1 MKGSSMTPEELY
13 FKNESLVYH
22 VLNRKFH
29 MSRLD
34 DDFQQIGRL
43 GLWKACLSYDE
54 TKGKFSTYAV
64 PCIEN
69 QIKMELR
76 KMGRRP
82 VETSL
87 DALVRDTDED
97 GDRLTIS
104 GLFMS
109 EKDVGFVD
117 TIWVDKELTDRQKRI
132 LGLLYDG
139 MVQADIAR
147 EIGISQTMVSR
158 EVTKIRNI
166 AQKYI

>member
-1 MKGSSMTPEELY
+1 MTPEELY
-13 FKNESLVYH
+13 FGNEALVYH
-22 VLNRKFH
+22 VLNKKFP
-29 MSRLD
+29 MSRFD
-34 DDFQQIGRL
+34 DDFQQIARL
-43 GLWKACLSYDE
+43 GLWKACLGYDE

-64 PCIEN
+64 PCIAN

-82 VETSL
+82 LETSL
-87 DALVRDTDED
+87 DALVKDTDDES
-97 GDRLTIS
+97 DRLSIS
-104 GLFMS
+104 GTIMG
-109 EKDVGFVD
+109 EQDVGFVD
-117 TIWVDKELTDRQKRI
+117 TIWVDKELTDRQKKI

-158 EVTKIRNI
+158 EVAKIRNI

>member
-1 MKGSSMTPEELY
+1 MTPEELY

-22 VLNRKFH
+22 VLHRKFP
-29 MSRLD
+29 MSRYD
-34 DDFQQIGRL
+34 DDFQQIARL

-82 VETSL
+82 IETSL
-87 DALVRDTDED
+87 DTPVKDTDEND
-97 GDRLTIS
+97 ERLTIS
-104 GLFMS
+104 GMLIG
-109 EKDVGFVD
+109 EQDVGFVD

>member
-1 MKGSSMTPEELY
+1 MTPEELY
-13 FKNESLVYH
+13 FKNEKLVYH
-22 VLNRKFH
+22 VLHKKFP
-29 MSRLD
+29 MSRYD

-87 DALVRDTDED
+87 DTLVKDSD
-97 GDRLTIS
+97 GLTIS

-147 EIGISQTMVSR
+147 EIGISKTMVSR
-158 EVTKIRNI
+158 EVTKIRDI

>member
-1 MKGSSMTPEELY
+1 MTPEELY

-22 VLNRKFH
+22 VLHRKFP
-29 MSRLD
+29 MSRYD

-64 PCIEN
+64 PCIAN

-76 KMGRRP
+76 KMGRKP
-82 VETSL
+82 IEVSL
-87 DALVRDTDED
+87 EALVKDTDEN
-97 GDRLTIS
+97 GERLTIS

-109 EKDVGFVD
+109 EQDVGFVD

-147 EIGISQTMVSR
+147 EIGISQAMVSR

>member
-1 MKGSSMTPEELY
+1 MTPEELY

-22 VLNRKFH
+22 VLHRKFP
-29 MSRLD
+29 MSRYD
-34 DDFQQIGRL
+34 DDFQQIARL

-64 PCIEN
+64 PCIAN

-76 KMGRRP
+76 KMGRKP
-82 VETSL
+82 IEVSL
-87 DALVRDTDED
+87 EALVKDTDENSE
-97 GDRLTIS
+97 RLTIS
-104 GLFMS
+104 GILIG
-109 EKDVGFVD
+109 EQDVGFVD

>member
-1 MKGSSMTPEELY
+1 MTPEELY
-13 FKNESLVYH
+13 FENEGLVYH
-22 VLNRKFH
+22 VLHRKFH

-34 DDFQQIGRL
+34 DDFQQIARL

-64 PCIEN
+64 PCIAN

-76 KMGRRP
+76 KMGRKP
-82 VETSL
+82 IEVSL
-87 DALVRDTDED
+87 EALVKDTDENSET
-97 GDRLTIS
+97 LTIS
-104 GLFMS
+104 GMLIG
-109 EKDVGFVD
+109 EQDVGFVD

-132 LGLLYDG
+132 LGLLYNG

>member
-1 MKGSSMTPEELY
+1 MTPEELY
-13 FKNESLVYH
+13 FENEALVYH
-22 VLNRKFH
+22 VLNKKFP
-29 MSRLD
+29 MSRYD
-34 DDFQQIGRL
+34 DDFQQIARL

-64 PCIEN
+64 PCIAN

-76 KMGRRP
+76 KMGRKP
-82 VETSL
+82 IEVSL
-87 DALVRDTDED
+87 EALVEDTDENSKT
-97 GDRLTIS
+97 LTIS
-104 GLFMS
+104 GMLIG
-109 EKDVGFVD
+109 EQDVGFVD

-158 EVTKIRNI
+158 EVAKIRNT